1 MRWWMWV
8 VAVLFLLLS
17 AVIAVRIH
25 GSIAFAD
32 TQAELKS
39 MGFATTMAEFVASA
53 PTVDRGRQER
63 LRRLMV
69 TYPAGSWLV
78 DTSKAMPAHHLQGQR
93 FRADDLTKRD
103 QALRD
108 GAADVAEAEA
118 IFAEGPVELSLFGWC
133 ERDPVKLAG
142 IDFATAIATPLPNLL
157 SVRGYAN
164 WWSIR
169 ACLDEDPAPHLRNL
183 DRLAAAMRHPGTLI
197 DAMIAIAVGKIR
209 DQTYLWLA
217 TRGRLPSAEQEA
229 WMREE
234 PEQRAWCAAG
244 FAGERCLFQ
253 EPLSRMSWGSMGLP
267 GSGMFSNTLMGL
279 RIWLTQ
285 GHEAAYN
292 CAIIA
297 TAEAGVLGRP
307 GPTPRPMPFGYPGA
321 FGAAMMPHLL
331 QAGVA
336 GVEAANAH
344 RLQRCAVLVA
354 VAYRQQHALP
364 AALPASPL
372 AAALAAD
379 LPPLRYEVLSPSRF
393 RIGVDPTGPPP
404 SIPAGR
410 FVSDIGKPASTKA
423 YIMRESSLWSLEI
436 DLDAILIPPPEKPA
450 KAKKP

>member
-1 MRWWMWV
+1 MWV
-8 VAVLFLLLS
+8 VAVLLLLLS

-32 TQAELKS
+32 TQAELKRL
-39 MGFATTMAEFVASA
+39 GFATTMAEFVASA
-53 PTVDRGRQER
+53 PAVDRDRQER

-69 TYPAGSWLV
+69 TYPGSNWLV
-78 DTSKAMPAHHLQGQR
+78 DTSRAMPANHLQEQC
-93 FRADDLTKRD
+93 FHADDIAKRD

-108 GAADVAEAEA
+108 GAADVAEAET
-118 IFAEGPVELSLFGWC
+118 IFAEGPVELSVFGWC
-133 ERDPVKLAG
+133 ERDPAKLRT
-142 IDFATAIATPLPNLL
+142 IDFNTAAATQLPNLL

-183 DRLAAAMRHPGTLI
+183 DRLVAALRHPGTLI

-217 TRGRLPSAEQEA
+217 TRGKLPSVEQEA

-234 PEQRAWCAAG
+234 PEQRTWCAAG

-253 EPLSRMSWGSMGLP
+253 EPLSRMDLGSMGYFDP
-267 GSGMFSNTLMGL
+267 GRRMFNNTLMGL

-285 GHEAAYN
+285 GHEAAYG
-292 CAIIA
+292 CASIA
-297 TAEAGVLGRP
+297 TAEAGMLGRP

-321 FGAAMMPHLL
+321 LGATNVPNLL
-331 QAGVA
+331 EAGVVGIA
-336 GVEAANAH
+336 AANSH

-423 YIMRESSLWSLEI
+423 DTMRESAHWSLEI